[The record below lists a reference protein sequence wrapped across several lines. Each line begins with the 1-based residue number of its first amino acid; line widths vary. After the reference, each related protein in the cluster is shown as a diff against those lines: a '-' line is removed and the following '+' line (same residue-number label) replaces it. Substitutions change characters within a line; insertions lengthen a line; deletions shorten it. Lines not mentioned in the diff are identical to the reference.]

1 MPVDF
6 QLTFPN
12 TTKRVRTEFIGADG
26 RKILIFEFPDETKY
40 GPLRD
45 GLYTD
50 TYMIVR
56 MIFEESGEV
65 IAFKGKVKAITMPP
79 VHAAWV
85 NFPDAVQIQNLRAE
99 KRAQIRVPWE
109 LTGLKS
115 TNSPEHRN
123 ALLQAWF

>member
-1 MPVDF
+1 MDF

-79 VHAAWV
+79 VHAVWV
-85 NFPDAVQIQNLRAE
+85 NFPDANFPDAVQIQNLRAE
-99 KRAQIRVPWE
+99 KRAQIRVP
-109 LTGLKS
+109 
-115 TNSPEHRN
+115 
-123 ALLQAWF
+123 